1 MIPSP
6 IRALLVVDDPSM
18 VVETL
23 NRGLHNVIL
32 RTVNGEEQLHALA
45 RTQTFDVIITE
56 QQLSGFSGLDVIDL
70 LHGGQGDTPIIL
82 LVDTGTEEIAIEA
95 LRRGVSEYVINNAR
109 HISRLPFAVKSALRR
124 SQELRS
130 SRQAEEALRESEERF
145 RGIFE
150 NSMIGLYRTTPE
162 GRVLAANPA
171 MVRMLGYSSFDD
183 LAQLNVEHH
192 GYTSDSLRAEFI
204 RRIEAEG
211 MVVGWEAAWQ
221 RIDGRALF
229 VRESARAIRDASND
243 TLYYEGTV
251 EDITDRKLAEEA
263 RLSLERQVQHA
274 QKLESLGVL
283 AGGIA
288 HDFNNILMVILGNAE
303 MASEQLAANDSARKH
318 IQEIDKATKRAA
330 ELAGQMLAYSGKG
343 NFVVRTIDLAELI
356 DEISHLIRI
365 SISKKIDIQQNLGQ
379 QVSAIRGDA
388 TQIRQVVMNLIT
400 NASEAIGDQSGAI
413 ALSIG
418 ERECSRAYL
427 DNATKSFSAREDR
440 PLAAGSYV
448 YLEVED
454 TGCGMA
460 PETLQRIFDPFYT
473 TKFTGRGLGLAAVL
487 GILRGHKGTLE
498 VRSTVGKG
506 TVFRV
511 LFPAAELAT
520 MDPPLL
526 GQEEAA
532 VMNWRGIGPIL
543 LVDDEPAVR
552 AVAEEMLRHMGLT
565 VLVAEDGREAV
576 RVFKEHM
583 EEIACVLLDLTMPHM
598 DGEEAMREIRG
609 LDPSARVVLCSGYSE
624 QAAVDRF
631 GGAGLAGFIQKPFTM
646 AILRE
651 KLGAALRDD
660 DAARGRRA

>member
-263 RLSLERQVQHA
+263 RLSLNWEP
-274 QKLESLGVL
+274 KS
-283 AGGIA
+283 
-288 HDFNNILMVILGNAE
+288 
-303 MASEQLAANDSARKH
+303 
-318 IQEIDKATKRAA
+318 
-330 ELAGQMLAYSGKG
+330 
-343 NFVVRTIDLAELI
+343 
-356 DEISHLIRI
+356 IRI
-365 SISKKIDIQQNLGQ
+365 KL
-379 QVSAIRGDA
+379 
-388 TQIRQVVMNLIT
+388 
-400 NASEAIGDQSGAI
+400 
-413 ALSIG
+413 
-418 ERECSRAYL
+418 
-427 DNATKSFSAREDR
+427 AR
-440 PLAAGSYV
+440 
-448 YLEVED
+448 
-454 TGCGMA
+454 
-460 PETLQRIFDPFYT
+460 
-473 TKFTGRGLGLAAVL
+473 
-487 GILRGHKGTLE
+487 
-498 VRSTVGKG
+498 
-506 TVFRV
+506 
-511 LFPAAELAT
+511 
-520 MDPPLL
+520 
-526 GQEEAA
+526 
-532 VMNWRGIGPIL
+532 N
-543 LVDDEPAVR
+543 
-552 AVAEEMLRHMGLT
+552 
-565 VLVAEDGREAV
+565 
-576 RVFKEHM
+576 
-583 EEIACVLLDLTMPHM
+583 
-598 DGEEAMREIRG
+598 
-609 LDPSARVVLCSGYSE
+609 
-624 QAAVDRF
+624 RF
-631 GGAGLAGFIQKPFTM
+631 G
-646 AILRE
+646 
-651 KLGAALRDD
+651 
-660 DAARGRRA
+660 